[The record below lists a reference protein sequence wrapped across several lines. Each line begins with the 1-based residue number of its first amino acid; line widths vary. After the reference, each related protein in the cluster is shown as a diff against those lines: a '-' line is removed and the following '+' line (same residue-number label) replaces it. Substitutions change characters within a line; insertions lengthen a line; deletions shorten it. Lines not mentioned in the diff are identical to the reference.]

1 LKQIDVAYA
10 CEAEFDLMTE
20 LKVEFEDQVDD
31 EDSLDLH
38 CAF

>member
-10 CEAEFDLMTE
+10 CEVEFDLMAE
-20 LKVEFEDQVDD
+20 FKVEFEDQVND

-38 CAF
+38 CAS